1 MMLLGVFTTI
11 YPDGE
16 MTLSRALLISLVGI
30 CVVFAILGV
39 IALFVKIM
47 GTAFDRFSVRSTP
60 AEAFPSVPEQMTD
73 LSPLPDNTSQGTL
86 TLENVTEEEAAV
98 IMAIVSNR
106 SGIPLNRLQFN
117 SIRLLEEPKA

>member
-16 MTLSRALLISLVGI
+16 MTLSRALLISLVGV

-47 GTAFDRFSVRSTP
+47 GAAFDRFSVRSTP
-60 AEAFPSVPEQMTD
+60 AAAFPAVPEQKTD